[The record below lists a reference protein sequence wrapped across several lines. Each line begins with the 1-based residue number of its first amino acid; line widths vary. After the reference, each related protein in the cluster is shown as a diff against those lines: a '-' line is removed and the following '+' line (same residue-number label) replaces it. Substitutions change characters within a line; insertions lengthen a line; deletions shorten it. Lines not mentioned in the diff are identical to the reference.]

1 MSNASLKI
9 TLQNDLNTAM
19 KAGDEMTKST
29 LRMLISAV
37 KNAEVA
43 GKQAVDLSDP
53 QVIDVLRAEAKK
65 RAESAE
71 LYAGAGRNELA
82 DKERAEIVVIE
93 RYLPAAIDAD
103 ALAAIVAD
111 EVAKAAAAGQSGPKA
126 MGVVIKAV
134 KERVGGGADGA
145 AIAAAVKSALG

>member
-37 KNAEVA
+37 RNAEVA
-43 GKQAVDLSDP
+43 GKQAVDLSDA